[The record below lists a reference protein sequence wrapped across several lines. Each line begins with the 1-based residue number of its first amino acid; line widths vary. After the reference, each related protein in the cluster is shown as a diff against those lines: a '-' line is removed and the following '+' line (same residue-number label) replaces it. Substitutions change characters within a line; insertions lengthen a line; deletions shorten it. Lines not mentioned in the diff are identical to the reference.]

1 MFKFLDKITYA
12 PLVVAAILMG
22 LTPFTPMPHLIE
34 KITMLING
42 QLSRPIDIFDLLFH
56 LSPTILLL
64 IKLGRA
70 SNDSKNPGI

>member
-12 PLVVAAILMG
+12 PLVVAAIFMG
-22 LTPFTPMPHLIE
+22 LTPFTPMPHVIE
-34 KITMLING
+34 KLTMLVDG

-64 IKLGRA
+64 IKLGR
-70 SNDSKNPGI
+70 NRPGNTD